1 MEGSLELAKERIE
14 EERKISISQAELH
27 AARESYFQALD
38 SNEDVVKKKYTYAW
52 CLVHQN
58 AKQDIQQG
66 IPFLFDLADEKAV
79 QKEALYCLATAQYI
93 LEQYTECRLSLK
105 RLLAIEPHDT
115 KAQDLKALVEDVL
128 RREGALGLAVF
139 SGAVAAGGAAA
150 FAFGLALL
158 RKR

>member
-1 MEGSLELAKERIE
+1 MPQTSCQSIRVAVSEQRTLALHTHADISELTATTCR
-14 EERKISISQAELH
+14 
-27 AARESYFQALD
+27 
-38 SNEDVVKKKYTYAW
+38 YAW